1 MHSNQTPTI
10 TVSKLGCQLSLISVS
25 ALLTL
30 PTSINFLGTSSRVG
44 VMAYEEEVKI
54 ILTTEIK
61 LKLHRKILKLLAIE
75 D

>member
-1 MHSNQTPTI
+1 M
-10 TVSKLGCQLSLISVS
+10 
-25 ALLTL
+25 
-30 PTSINFLGTSSRVG
+30 NFLGTSSRVR

-61 LKLHRKILKLLAIE
+61 LKLHRKILKLLVIE